1 MTTGGDQRLQ
11 RALAALRNG
20 DAAEAAELLQA
31 LTAAGPVAASTWLAL
46 AFARVNLDQADAA
59 LAAVDRALQLEPRN
73 LRALLFKADHL
84 DRLGQASTALQ
95 FYQAALR
102 VAAATPQLPA
112 DVVQGLNRAQDVCD
126 RRAAQYEN
134 YLLETLEDAGFSRRE
149 HPRVAESLD
158 IACGKAPVQ
167 LQQPTRFYFPGLPQR
182 AFYGREEFPWVAELE
197 AQTDAIREELL
208 AISRDDRHFQP
219 YLEVNEHQP
228 ILNSSR
234 NLGSMDWGACYLWRE
249 GERVA
254 AVAEQCP
261 RTVAALEQVPL
272 CLIPGQMP
280 SVLFS
285 RLAPG
290 ARIEPHHGAV
300 NSRLICHLPLV
311 VPSHCGELRVGNY
324 SRAWRE
330 GELLI
335 FDDSVEHEAWNQSQE
350 PRVVLLFDIW
360 RPELS
365 PEERGWLSQLLQ
377 AVKAYSFE

>member
-1 MTTGGDQRLQ
+1 MTAPDQPLQ
-11 RALAALRNG
+11 RALAALRGG
-20 DAAEAAELLQA
+20 DAATAEGLLRA
-31 LTAAGPVAASTWLAL
+31 LTEAGPVAAATWLAL
-46 AFARVNLDQADAA
+46 AFARVNLGRAEAA
-59 LAAVDRALQLEPRN
+59 LAAVNRALEQEPRN

-84 DRLGQASTALQ
+84 DRMDQPRHALR

-102 VAAATPQLPA
+102 VAEGQSQLA
-112 DVVQGLNRAQDVCD
+112 GDVVQGLQRARDVCD
-126 RRAAQYEN
+126 RQAAQYEN
-134 YLLETLEDAGFSRRE
+134 YLLEALEAEGFNRRE
-149 HPRVAESLD
+149 QPRFAEALD
-158 IACGKAPVQ
+158 IACGKQPLQ

-182 AFYGREEFPWVAELE
+182 AFYDRQEFSWVEELE

-208 AISRDDRHFQP
+208 AISQDDNHFQP
-219 YLEVNEHQP
+219 YLEVDEHQP

-254 AVAEQCP
+254 AVADRCP

-290 ARIEPHHGAV
+290 ARIEPHHGVV

-311 VPSHCGELRVGNY
+311 VPARCGELRVGNY

-335 FDDSVEHEAWNQSQE
+335 FDDSVEHEAWNESPE

-360 RPELS
+360 RPELTA
-365 PEERGWLSQLLQ
+365 EERHWVTQMLR
-377 AVKAYSFE
+377 AVKAYGEGS